1 MKKRYQMLIP
11 VVLGISA
18 AAVFLQN
25 PAVDENPARNPL
37 VLSLNQEKSLENDW
51 LEGITAKQVYLQ
63 ERSGAAVYQKES
75 NRKVSIASLT
85 KIMTT
90 LCLIEHQQNFSEVV
104 EIPAGIFPFIEKEQ
118 LATAGFLEG
127 ERVPFEELLY
137 AIMLPSGAEAALSG
151 AIHLSGTEKRFVAL
165 MNDKAAELG
174 LTGTHFNNVTGVD
187 EGNHYSTAADTASLL
202 DYALDNPVFYE
213 IFTTFEYQTSGTAL
227 HPEGVYLSSTLLKSG
242 EPLDWETGR
251 IQGGKTGFT
260 YDAGQCLASLAE
272 IDGKEYLLVLI
283 GASGSGDSEQRNIK
297 ESRLLYQRLD
307 SLDLDSAQL

>member
-213 IFTTFEYQTSGTAL
+213 IFTTFEYQTSGTVL
-227 HPEGVYLSSTLLKSG
+227 HPEGIYLSSTLLKSG
-242 EPLDWETGR
+242 ELLDWATGR

-272 IDGKEYLLVLI
+272 VDGKEYLLVLI

-297 ESRLLYQRLD
+297 ESRLLYQRLG
-307 SLDLDSAQL
+307 SLDLGSTQL